1 MKLRGYPAEVNS
13 IPVSSFGYRYC
24 ERKREK
30 KIGVQESLFI
40 STFSSELI
48 LHLFPIVSLVVLYR
62 IVLTWTH
69 LDSLLVGIWQ
79 Q

>member
-1 MKLRGYPAEVNS
+1 MKLRGYPTEVNS

-40 STFSSELI
+40 NTSSELI
-48 LHLFPIVSLVVLYR
+48 LHLFLIVSLVVLYH
-62 IVLTWTH
+62 IVLT
-69 LDSLLVGIWQ
+69 
-79 Q
+79 